1 MSQTNIRLTKSHIK
15 NIYNLTFYRRG
26 LDYYNQGLV
35 YNLEHNV
42 ETNTWHAKVR
52 GSDDYD
58 VKIELS
64 VNEIISSCTCPA
76 YNLFNECKHEIAV
89 LLAIADRLGGQKVE
103 SLPSAPKNREYNDT
117 NLFIESLSQL
127 QYSTVK
133 NNSKYHKKPLKVEFY
148 LKQWSNPLEKDT
160 NLLSIS
166 LKIGEDRLY
175 IVKNIKQFLEDLEN
189 GQAISFSQSFTY
201 DPSEHSFLPSDLEI
215 ITMLQDIARNELVYQ
230 KISSSHYGS
239 TNLLEKRELLIPSI
253 AIDAI
258 LDKLSSY
265 SGKQELLFLDKNYI
279 EINDSYQL
287 PFNISLTSRNNNEF
301 VLDLS
306 ELYNIVW
313 FKSYNYFYYNEVFY
327 KLLPEQQKLIK
338 ELNTFMTSRR
348 IGYLKITK
356 DQIEPFFSHVEP
368 VLKKIGTVNIDSS
381 ITEQINAPDLIVKI
395 FIDYTAEQL
404 KTTLEY
410 HYDERII
417 DPFQP
422 KSLDNTSEQIILVRD
437 IEKEQEIMN
446 IIEGTSLKFNG
457 KELYLDGEE
466 ELYYFLYH
474 SLPLLEDNAEVYM
487 TNSAKNL
494 INIIHNTPKVL
505 VELDANE
512 NWLEVGFDF
521 EGIEQEEI
529 HNILQSIIEKK
540 RYYRLTNGSFISIE
554 DAEFATINQLMSEL
568 EISKT
573 ELIQGKMKRPVF
585 KGIQVAE
592 IVGEGN
598 KASIKYGKLF
608 RNFVQHFRN
617 PEQLDYEIPLSIN
630 AKLRDYQEYG
640 FKWLKTLAHYKMGGI
655 LADDMGLGKTLQ
667 SIAFIVSEKEDK
679 KDMAPVLIVTPASL
693 VYNWRN
699 EFRKFAPSINIKIID
714 GLPEERKVLIQD
726 SIQADVWI
734 TSYPLL
740 RQDIDLYQA
749 YNFDVLILDEAQAIK
764 NSTTKT
770 FKAVQLIEANK
781 RFALSGTPI
790 ENSINE
796 LWSIFQVVLPGLFSN
811 KLTFNRLEHDKI
823 SRLVNPFIL
832 RRLKKD
838 VLKELPDKIETVQVS
853 ELTREQKE
861 IYLGY
866 LEKIQK
872 DARASIQEGG
882 FNKNRIKILAGLTR
896 LRQICNHP
904 ALFLENYAGESGKL
918 EQLMEL
924 IESALKNK
932 RRILIFSQFSS
943 MLQMIRTRLDDEG
956 YSCFYL
962 DGDTPA
968 KERVIL
974 AEQFNKEYEDIFL
987 ISLKAGGVGLNLTG
1001 ADTVILFDL
1010 WWNPAVEEQ
1019 ATGRAHRIGQK
1030 KVVQVIRLIT
1040 NGTIE
1045 EKIYEMQQKKKE
1057 LIERIIQ
1064 PGEEM
1069 FTNLTEEDIMELLSL

>member
-1 MSQTNIRLTKSHIK
+1 MKEINTKLTKEHIK
-15 NIYNLTFYRRG
+15 KLYNPTFYSRG
-26 LDYYNQGLV
+26 LDYFHQGLV
-35 YNLEHNV
+35 YNLEYDV
-42 ETNTWHAKVR
+42 ETDTWYAKVT
-52 GSDDYD
+52 GSDNYDVD
-58 VKIELS
+58 VKI
-64 VNEIISSCTCPA
+64 NDYKIISSCTCPA
-76 YNLFNECKHEIAV
+76 FELFNECKHEIAV
-89 LLAIADRLGGQKVE
+89 LLTIADGLDSHNAEPISLAQKWE
-103 SLPSAPKNREYNDT
+103 YKNT
-117 NLFIESLSQL
+117 NLFIESMSQF
-127 QYSTVK
+127 QYVTVK
-133 NNSKYHKKPLKVEFY
+133 NNSIHHKKPLKVEFY
-148 LKQWSNPLEKDT
+148 LRQWSNPFDKDFLT
-160 NLLSIS
+160 IS

-175 IVKNIKQFLEDLEN
+175 IVKNIKQFLEELEN
-189 GQAISFSQSFTY
+189 GQPISFSPNFTY
-201 DPSEHSFLPSDLEI
+201 DPLEHLFLPSDFELIKILQNIAKNEI
-215 ITMLQDIARNELVYQ
+215 VYHDM
-230 KISSSHYGS
+230 SSPRRGGS
-239 TNLLEKRELLIPSI
+239 SLLDKKDLLIPSI

-258 LDKLSSY
+258 LSKLSGY
-265 SGKQELLFLDKNYI
+265 SGKQNLLFQDKNSI

-287 PFNISLTSRNNNEF
+287 PFNIKLTSQSNNDLI
-301 VLDLS
+301 LDLGS
-306 ELYNIVW
+306 LNKIIWFEAYSYLY
-313 FKSYNYFYYNEVFY
+313 YEDVFY
-327 KLLPEQQKLIK
+327 KLSPEQQKLLK
-338 ELNTFMTSRR
+338 ELNTFISSGQRN
-348 IGYLKITK
+348 YLKIAK
-356 DQIEPFFSHVEP
+356 DQIEPFFSYVEP

-381 ITEQINAPDLIVKI
+381 ISDQINAPDLIVKMY
-395 FIDYTAEQL
+395 IDYANEQL
-404 KTTLEY
+404 RTSLEY
-410 HYDERII
+410 HYDERVI

-422 KSLDNTSEQIILVRD
+422 ESLDNRDEQIILVRNM
-437 IEKEQEIMN
+437 EKEQQVMN

-457 KELYLDGEE
+457 KELYIDEE
-466 ELYYFLYH
+466 DDLYYFLH
-474 SLPLLEDNAEVYM
+474 SSLPLLEEYVEVYM
-487 TNSAKNL
+487 TNPAKNL
-494 INIIHNTPKVL
+494 ISILDNTPKVL
-505 VELDANE
+505 VDLDSNE

-521 EGIEQEEI
+521 EGIGQEEI
-529 HNILQSIIEKK
+529 QNILQSIIEKK
-540 RYYRLTNGSFISIE
+540 RYYRLADGAFISME
-554 DAEFATINQLMSEL
+554 DDEFTTINQLMSEL
-568 EISKT
+568 EISNT
-573 ELIQGKMKRPVF
+573 ELIQGKMKRPAF

-592 IVGEGN
+592 IVGESN
-598 KASIKYGKLF
+598 KAAIKYGKLF
-608 RNFVQHFRN
+608 RNFIQHFKN
-617 PEQLDYEIPLSIN
+617 PEQLDYEIPPSIN

-640 FKWLKTLAHYKMGGI
+640 FKWMKSLAHYKMGGI

-667 SIAFIVSEKEDK
+667 SIAFIASEKEDK
-679 KDMAPVLIVTPASL
+679 ADKAPVLIVTPASL

-699 EFRKFAPSINIKIID
+699 EFRKFAPNISVKIID
-714 GLPEERKVLIQD
+714 GLPEERKALIED
-726 SIQADVWI
+726 SLHTDVWI

-740 RQDIDLYQA
+740 RQDIEFYQN
-749 YNFDVLILDEAQAIK
+749 YTFDILILDESQAIK
-764 NSTTKT
+764 NSSTKT
-770 FKAVQLIEANK
+770 FKAVQQIEANK

-796 LWSIFQVVLPGLFSN
+796 LWSIFQVILPGLFPN
-811 KLTFNRLEHDKI
+811 KLNFTKLEHDKI
-823 SRLVNPFIL
+823 SRLVKPFIL

-866 LEKIQK
+866 LERIQK
-872 DARASIQEGG
+872 DARASIQEEG
-882 FNKNRIKILAGLTR
+882 FNKSRIKILAGLTR

-904 ALFLENYAGESGKL
+904 ALFLENYTGESGKL

-924 IESALKNK
+924 VENALKNK

-943 MLQMIRTRLDDEG
+943 MLKMIRTRLDDEG

-1064 PGEEM
+1064 PGEEV
-1069 FTNLTEEDIMELLSL
+1069 FTNLTEEEILELLNL